1 MVYQPPVGAR
11 DLFPLD
17 VAQKQWIEERLQQV
31 FQRWSYHQIITPT
44 LERLDTLI
52 AGGAVEPS
60 TVVQLH
66 DTDNEVLG
74 LRPELTASIARAAIT
89 RMEGVSLPQ
98 RLFYSANV
106 FRRVAQGSRHRQ
118 QELFQSGVE
127 LLGAGGVI
135 ADGEMILLLADCLN
149 TLGLQEWHL
158 VLGEAELTHS
168 LLSPFP
174 DDQRD
179 QVRTAIAN
187 LDRLTLETMP
197 LTDKLKQRALTL
209 FDLRGVPQDVLQQ
222 VSALQLTP
230 AQQTIVE
237 NLKTLVD
244 MLESTQHSNVHL
256 PSFILDLSLIRPF
269 NYYTGIVFEVINQT
283 ETGYNI
289 LGQGGRY
296 DDLLGTYHP
305 QGEGVPGIGFVVNL
319 DPIQKLL
326 VPRGE
331 LPQSTPK
338 SDWLV
343 VPKAPAAAA
352 AAFAHAQRIREST
365 NMVRVEVAVNA
376 QKSSGDILDYAKLCG
391 IKQIAWVDRDGKPEI
406 ETITATESPGSPLG
420 L

>member
-1 MVYQPPVGAR
+1 MVYQPPTGAR

-44 LERLDTLI
+44 LERLETLV
-52 AGGAVEPS
+52 AGGAVQPS

-127 LLGAGGVI
+127 LLGAGGAI
-135 ADGEMILLLADCLN
+135 ADGEIILLMADCLN
-149 TLGLQEWHL
+149 SLGLEKWHL
-158 VLGEAELTHS
+158 VLGEAELTRS

-174 DDQRD
+174 DGQREE
-179 QVRTAIAN
+179 VRTAIAN
-187 LDRLTLETMP
+187 LDRLAIEAMP
-197 LTDKLKQRALTL
+197 LTDVLKQRALTL
-209 FDLRGVPQDVLQQ
+209 FDLRGTPKDVLQR
-222 VSALQLTP
+222 VSTLDLT
-230 AQQTIVE
+230 ADEQAIVE
-237 NLKTLVD
+237 NLKTLVE
-244 MLESTQHSNVHL
+244 MLENTRHPNAAI
-256 PSFILDLSLIRPF
+256 PSFILDLSLIQSF

-283 ETGYNI
+283 ETGYEV

-296 DDLLGTYHP
+296 DELLATYHP
-305 QGEGVPGIGFVVNL
+305 QGNGVPGIGFVVNL

-326 VPRGE
+326 VPRGN
-331 LPQSTPK
+331 LPQSTPQ

-343 VPKAPAAAA
+343 VPKSANAAA

-365 NMVRVEVAVNA
+365 ALVRVEV
-376 QKSSGDILDYAKLCG
+376 SLDGHAEPDKTHSYAKTCG
-391 IKQIAWVDRDGKPEI
+391 IKQIVWVDTEGTPEI
-406 ETITATESPGSPLG
+406 EAVS
-420 L
+420 

>member
-1 MVYQPPVGAR
+1 MVYQPPTGAR

-44 LERLDTLI
+44 LERLDTLV

-127 LLGAGGVI
+127 LLGAGGII
-135 ADGEMILLLADCLN
+135 ADGEIILLLADCLN
-149 TLGLQEWHL
+149 ALGLKQWHL
-158 VLGEAELTHS
+158 VLGEAELTRS

-174 DDQRD
+174 DEYRET
-179 QVRTAIAN
+179 VRAAIAN
-187 LDRLTLETMP
+187 LDLLALEAISLP
-197 LTDKLKQRALTL
+197 DKLKQRALTL
-209 FDLRGVPQDVLQQ
+209 FDLRGGPQEVLQR

-230 AQQTIVE
+230 DEQTIVE

-244 MLESTQHSNVHL
+244 LLESTQHPTAQL

-283 ETGYNI
+283 ETGYNV

-296 DDLLGTYHP
+296 DELLATYHP
-305 QGEGVPGIGFVVNL
+305 QGKGVPGIGFVVNL
-319 DPIQKLL
+319 DAIQKLL
-326 VPRGE
+326 VPRGD
-331 LPQSTPK
+331 LPQRTPQ

-343 VPKAPAAAA
+343 IPKSAAAAA

-365 NMVRVEVAVNA
+365 NLVRVEVAVDGHTSPNE
-376 QKSSGDILDYAKLCG
+376 ILNYAHHCG
-391 IKQIAWVDRDGKPEI
+391 IKQIAWVDIDGKPTI
-406 ETITATESPGSPLG
+406 ETISK
-420 L
+420 

>member
-1 MVYQPPVGAR
+1 MVYQPPTGAR

-44 LERLDTLI
+44 LERLETLV

-66 DTDNEVLG
+66 DTENEVLG

-106 FRRVAQGSRHRQ
+106 FRRITQGSNHRQ

-127 LLGAGGVI
+127 LLGAGGII
-135 ADGEMILLLADCLN
+135 ADGEIIFLLADCLN
-149 TLGLQEWHL
+149 ALGLKKWHF
-158 VLGEAELTHS
+158 VLGEAKLTRS

-174 DDQRD
+174 DAYQEK
-179 QVRTAIAN
+179 VRTAIAN
-187 LDRLTLETMP
+187 LDRLALETMP
-197 LTDKLKQRALTL
+197 LTDDLKQRALTL
-209 FDLRGVPQDVLQQ
+209 FDLRGTPQDVLQR
-222 VSALQLTP
+222 VFTLQLTP
-230 AQQTIVE
+230 DEQAIVN

-244 MLESTQHSNVHL
+244 LLESTEHPNTKL

-283 ETGYNI
+283 ETGYDL

-296 DDLLGTYHP
+296 DELLATYHP
-305 QGEGVPGIGFVVNL
+305 QGDGVPGIGFVVNM

-326 VPRGE
+326 GSKGH

-343 VPKAPAAAA
+343 IPKSADAAA
-352 AAFAHAQRIREST
+352 AAFTHAQRIREST
-365 NMVRVEVAVNA
+365 NLVRVEVAVDGHT
-376 QKSSGDILDYAKLCG
+376 SSVDTHTYAKICG
-391 IKQIAWVDRDGKPEI
+391 IKQLAWIDADGTPEI
-406 ETITATESPGSPLG
+406 EAVT
-420 L
+420 

>member
-1 MVYQPPVGAR
+1 MVYQPPTGAR

-44 LERLDTLI
+44 LERLETLV
-52 AGGAVEPS
+52 AGGAVQPS

-127 LLGAGGVI
+127 LLGAGGTI
-135 ADGEMILLLADCLN
+135 ADGEIILLLADCLN
-149 TLGLQEWHL
+149 SLGLNKWHL
-158 VLGEAELTHS
+158 VLGEAALTRS

-174 DDQRD
+174 DDHRE

-187 LDRLTLETMP
+187 LDRLALEAMP
-197 LTDKLKQRALTL
+197 LTDDLKQRALTL
-209 FDLRGVPQDVLQQ
+209 FDLRGMPEAVLQR
-222 VSALQLTP
+222 VSKLDLTSGE
-230 AQQTIVE
+230 QKIVE
-237 NLKTLVD
+237 NLKTLVE
-244 MLESTQHSNVHL
+244 LLNTTRHPNATI
-256 PSFILDLSLIRPF
+256 PAFILDLSLIQPF

-283 ETGYNI
+283 ETGYDI
-289 LGQGGRY
+289 LGRGGRY
-296 DDLLGTYHP
+296 DELLGTYHP
-305 QGEGVPGIGFVVNL
+305 QGTGVPGVGFVVNL

-326 VPRGE
+326 VPRGD
-331 LPQSTPK
+331 LPQNTPK

-343 VPKAPAAAA
+343 VPKSAAAAA

-365 NMVRVEVAVNA
+365 ALVRVEVSLEGHAEPA
-376 QKSSGDILDYAKLCG
+376 KTHSYAKTCG
-391 IKQIAWVDRDGKPEI
+391 IKQIVWVDTNGTPNI
-406 ETITATESPGSPLG
+406 EAVS
-420 L
+420 

>member
-1 MVYQPPVGAR
+1 MVYQPPTGAR

-44 LERLDTLI
+44 LERLETLV

-66 DTDNEVLG
+66 DTNNEVLG

-106 FRRVAQGSRHRQ
+106 FLRVAQGSHHRQ

-135 ADGEMILLLADCLN
+135 ADGEIILLLADCLN
-149 TLGLQEWHL
+149 TLGLNKWHL
-158 VLGEAELTHS
+158 VLGEAELTRS

-174 DDQRD
+174 DEYRET
-179 QVRTAIAN
+179 VRTAIAN
-187 LDRLTLETMP
+187 LDRLALESLP
-197 LTDKLKQRALTL
+197 LSDELTQRALTL
-209 FDLRGVPQDVLQQ
+209 FDLRGTPQDVLQR
-222 VSALQLTP
+222 VSELQLTP
-230 AQQTIVE
+230 EENTIVGK
-237 NLKTLVD
+237 LKTLVD
-244 MLESTQHSNVHL
+244 MLESSQHPNTQI

-283 ETGYNI
+283 DTGYNI

-296 DDLLGTYHP
+296 DELLGTYHP
-305 QGEGVPGIGFVVNL
+305 QGKGVPGIGFVVNL

-326 VPRGE
+326 IPRGH
-331 LPQSTPK
+331 LPQHTPK

-343 VPKAPAAAA
+343 VPKSAGAAV

-365 NMVRVEVAVNA
+365 NLVRVEVALA
-376 QKSSGDILDYAKLCG
+376 GHASPEHTHAYAKQCG
-391 IKQIAWVDRDGKPEI
+391 IKQLAWIDEDGTPTI
-406 ETITATESPGSPLG
+406 EAVS
-420 L
+420 